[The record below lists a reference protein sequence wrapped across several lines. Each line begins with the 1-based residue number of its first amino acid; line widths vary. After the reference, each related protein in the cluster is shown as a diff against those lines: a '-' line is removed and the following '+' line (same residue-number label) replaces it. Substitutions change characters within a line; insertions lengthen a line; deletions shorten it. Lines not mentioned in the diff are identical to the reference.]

1 MNRTIAIYPGRF
13 QPFGKHHAATFMWLQ
28 NKFGKENAYIVT
40 SDKVEPGKS
49 PFNFNEKKAIIE
61 LYGIDPSHIIKV
73 KNPYNPVELYGQF
86 DLETTSAVF
95 LVGEKDMG
103 EDPRFKI
110 GPKKDGS
117 PSFFQSY
124 KGNEDNLQSISKHG
138 YLIAAPHVSLKVPGY
153 GEMSG
158 TEIRTALGDTSKTRE
173 EKKEIFQEIFGWY
186 SDKMANYI
194 FDKLENKISEKFSK
208 DWWVK
213 KLITEATEL
222 YKVVYRDIQGDE
234 VESIQRFNNTQEAE
248 KFVASYE
255 WESDF
260 ERFDGD
266 GNLEFARETMYYN
279 PDDKQ
284 SYYGYSIEPESYQ
297 INEMGTSLKEEGPCW
312 DGYKQIGMKK
322 KGKKKVPNCVP
333 INEGGNVFGTTSPIA
348 KSDIE
353 PTLEV
358 FVDRLSKLFPS
369 KASTFKTFEKLGSVG
384 KKELSGDID
393 LAYDVKNFFPD
404 GITPDL
410 KGWGLDETKYK
421 ELVAGFTKRAK
432 NASPEKINL
441 RAIIALIEEKI
452 DNAYDDIEVDSKG
465 SGSGALFCS
474 IQQYDTNKKPLP
486 KYVQVDVN
494 IGNLDWLTFSYYSNT
509 YSGNVKGLHRTQ
521 LMLSLFANKNYTFSH
536 GAGVVNKETGEKV
549 ANNSQEAIA
558 LLNQIYG
565 FNLDRG
571 ILNDYFKLEE
581 YIKATLTTEEYN
593 AIIDRY
599 LKILDST
606 RADIPENL
614 QDYWIAN
621 QSRLGLK
628 GKFLPADSKL
638 IQYQTLNESGSAG
651 GGRIGRSFVEKTKEE
666 YIKKVLSKFPG
677 FKAARI
683 SGSYNTSSKEDFGD
697 IDLIVM
703 IEGDDKKKI
712 KQELAAFLSS
722 LPDDVIVPFK
732 SEKYKGKKTLSSG
745 ELVTILYPIVGATDE
760 YIQIDNII
768 AISEEESNF
777 KQAFL
782 DYPAEIQGLLLG
794 LSKAILLEEDP
805 QEIFKRLGIKNVPE
819 LGPDE
824 EYEFNLSSVAL
835 TLRIVKLSSDF
846 KEIERKEVWK
856 TTQWNTIKQLF
867 SNFNID
873 GSFEDLLYDIVR
885 KVKNPRSRNRIK
897 GIFKSMIS
905 IKSGEVGTPKGV
917 NKQRAL
923 DKVADV
929 L

>member
-1 MNRTIAIYPGRF
+1 MNKTIAIYPGRF
-13 QPFGKHHAATFMWLQ
+13 QPFGKHHAAAFMWLQ
-28 NKFGKENAYIVT
+28 NKFGKENTYIVT
-40 SDKVEPGKS
+40 SNKTDAKS
-49 PFNFNEKKAIIE
+49 PFNFAEKKAIIE
-61 LYGIDPSHIIKV
+61 LYGIDPSHIIEV
-73 KNPYNPVELYGQF
+73 KNPYNPVELYNKY
-86 DLETTSAVF
+86 DPESTSAVIM
-95 LVGEKDMG
+95 VGEKDMG

-110 GPKKDGS
+110 GTKKDGS
-117 PSFFQSY
+117 PSFFQDY
-124 KGNEDNLQSISKHG
+124 NINKDNLQTLSKHG
-138 YLIAAPHVSLKVPGY
+138 YLLTAPHVSLKVPGY

-158 TEIRTALGDTSKTRE
+158 TEIRQVLGDTTKTRE
-173 EKKEIFQEIFGWY
+173 EKKELFKEIFGWY

-194 FDKLENKISEKFSK
+194 FDKLENRMNEKFSK
-208 DWWVK
+208 DWWLD
-213 KLITEATEL
+213 KLL
-222 YKVVYRDIQGDE
+222 
-234 VESIQRFNNTQEAE
+234 QE
-248 KFVASYE
+248 
-255 WESDF
+255 D
-260 ERFDGD
+260 
-266 GNLEFARETMYYN
+266 
-279 PDDKQ
+279 
-284 SYYGYSIEPESYQ
+284 
-297 INEMGTSLKEEGPCW
+297 CW
-312 DGYKQIGMKK
+312 DGYKQVGMKK
-322 KGKKKVPNCVP
+322 KGKKMVPNCVP

-348 KSDIE
+348 KDNIE

-358 FVDRLSKLFPS
+358 FVDRLSKLFPA
-369 KASTFKTFEKLGSVG
+369 KAATFKQFEKLGSVG

-404 GITPDL
+404 GVTPDL
-410 KGWGLDETKYK
+410 KGWGLDEKKYN
-421 ELVAGFTKRAK
+421 ELVAGFTKRAR

-474 IQQYDTNKKPLP
+474 IQQYDTDKKPLP
-486 KYVQVDVN
+486 KYVQADIN
-494 IGNLDWLTFSYYSNT
+494 IGNIDWLTFSYYSNT
-509 YSGNVKGLHRTQ
+509 YAGNVKGLHRTQ
-521 LMLSLFANKNYTFSH
+521 LMLSLFANKNYTFGH
-536 GAGVVNKETGEKV
+536 GTGVVNKETGEKV
-549 ANNSQEAIA
+549 ANNSQEAID

-565 FNLDRG
+565 FNLDRD

-581 YIKATLTTEEYN
+581 YIRTNLSKEEYN

-628 GKFLPADSKL
+628 GKYLPDNSNL
-638 IQYQTLNESGSAG
+638 LQYQMLTESGSAG
-651 GGRIGRSFVEKTKEE
+651 GGRISRSFVEKTKED

-677 FKAARI
+677 FKDGRV

-697 IDLIVM
+697 IDLVVT

-712 KQELAAFLSS
+712 KQDLAAFLSS

-732 SEKYKGKKTLSSG
+732 SEKYKGKKALNTG
-745 ELVTILYPIVGATDE
+745 EIVTILYPILGLPNE

-777 KQAFL
+777 KKAFL

-794 LSKAILLEEDP
+794 LAKVILLEESP
-805 QEIFKRLGIKNVPE
+805 EAVFKKLGIKNVPA

-835 TLRIVKLSSDF
+835 TLRIVKLSPDF

-856 TTQWNTIKQLF
+856 TTQWNTIKELF
-867 SNFNID
+867 SNYNID

-885 KVKNPRSRNRIK
+885 KVKNTRSKNRIK

-905 IKSGEVGTPKGV
+905 IKSGEVGTPKAT
-917 NKQRAL
+917 NKQRSL

>member
-1 MNRTIAIYPGRF
+1 MNKIIALYPGRF

-86 DLETTSAVF
+86 DPETTSAVV

-124 KGNEDNLQSISKHG
+124 KGNEDNLQSLSKHG

-158 TEIRTALGDTSKTRE
+158 TEIRNVLGDTSKTRE
-173 EKKEIFQEIFGWY
+173 EKKELFQEIFGWY

-194 FDKLENKISEKFSK
+194 FDKLENKMTEAFSK
-208 DWWVK
+208 DWWLD
-213 KLITEATEL
+213 KLL
-222 YKVVYRDIQGDE
+222 
-234 VESIQRFNNTQEAE
+234 QE
-248 KFVASYE
+248 
-255 WESDF
+255 D
-260 ERFDGD
+260 
-266 GNLEFARETMYYN
+266 
-279 PDDKQ
+279 
-284 SYYGYSIEPESYQ
+284 
-297 INEMGTSLKEEGPCW
+297 CW
-312 DGYKQIGMKK
+312 DGYKQVGMKK
-322 KGKKKVPNCVP
+322 KGKKQVPNCVP

-348 KSDIE
+348 KADIE

-358 FVDRLSKLFPS
+358 FVDRLAKLFPA
-369 KASTFKTFEKLGSVG
+369 KAATFKQFEKLGSVG

-474 IQQYDTNKKPLP
+474 IQQYDSNKKPLP
-486 KYVQVDVN
+486 KYVQADIN

-521 LMLSLFANKNYTFSH
+521 LMLSLFANKNYTFGH
-536 GAGVVNKETGEKV
+536 GTGVVNKETGEKV
-549 ANNSQEAIA
+549 ASNSQEAIA

-565 FNLDRG
+565 FNLDRD

-581 YIKATLTTEEYN
+581 YLKANLSTEEYN

-606 RADIPENL
+606 RADIPDNL
-614 QDYWIAN
+614 QDYWIAS
-621 QSRLGLK
+621 QARLGLK

-651 GGRIGRSFVEKTKEE
+651 GGRINRSFVEKTKDE

-805 QEIFKRLGIKNVPE
+805 QEIFKRLGINNVPE

-835 TLRIVKLSSDF
+835 TLRIVRLSSEF
-846 KEIERKEVWK
+846 KELERKEVWK

-873 GSFEDLLYDIVR
+873 GTFEDLLYDIVR
-885 KVKNPRSRNRIK
+885 KVKNTRSRNRIK

>member
-1 MNRTIAIYPGRF
+1 MNKIIALYPGRF

-86 DLETTSAVF
+86 DPETTSAVV

-158 TEIRTALGDTSKTRE
+158 TEIRNVLGDTSKTRE
-173 EKKEIFQEIFGWY
+173 EKKELFQEIFGWY

-194 FDKLENKISEKFSK
+194 FDKLENKMTEAFSK
-208 DWWVK
+208 DWWLD
-213 KLITEATEL
+213 KLL
-222 YKVVYRDIQGDE
+222 
-234 VESIQRFNNTQEAE
+234 QE
-248 KFVASYE
+248 
-255 WESDF
+255 D
-260 ERFDGD
+260 
-266 GNLEFARETMYYN
+266 
-279 PDDKQ
+279 
-284 SYYGYSIEPESYQ
+284 
-297 INEMGTSLKEEGPCW
+297 CW
-312 DGYKQIGMKK
+312 DGYKQVGMKK
-322 KGKKKVPNCVP
+322 KGKKQVPNCVP

-348 KSDIE
+348 KADIE

-358 FVDRLSKLFPS
+358 FVDRLAKLFPA
-369 KASTFKTFEKLGSVG
+369 KAATFKQFEKLGSVG

-474 IQQYDTNKKPLP
+474 IQQYDANKKPLP
-486 KYVQVDVN
+486 KYVQADIN

-549 ANNSQEAIA
+549 ASNSQEAIA

-565 FNLDRG
+565 FNLDRD

-581 YIKATLTTEEYN
+581 YLKANLSTEEYN

-606 RADIPENL
+606 RADIPDNL

-621 QSRLGLK
+621 QARLGLK

-651 GGRIGRSFVEKTKEE
+651 GGRINRSFVEKTKDE

-805 QEIFKRLGIKNVPE
+805 QEIFKRLGINNVPE

-835 TLRIVKLSSDF
+835 TLRIVKLSSEF
-846 KEIERKEVWK
+846 KELERKEVWK

-873 GSFEDLLYDIVR
+873 GTFEDLLYDIVR

>member
-1 MNRTIAIYPGRF
+1 MNKIIALYPGRF

-28 NKFGKENAYIVT
+28 NKFGKENSYIVT

-49 PFNFNEKKAIIE
+49 PFNFNEKKAINE

-86 DLETTSAVF
+86 DPETTSAVV

-124 KGNEDNLQSISKHG
+124 KGNEDNLQSLSKHG

-158 TEIRTALGDTSKTRE
+158 TEIRNVLGDTSKTRE
-173 EKKEIFQEIFGWY
+173 EKKELFQEIFGWY

-194 FDKLENKISEKFSK
+194 FDKLENKMTEAFSK
-208 DWWVK
+208 DWWLD
-213 KLITEATEL
+213 KLL
-222 YKVVYRDIQGDE
+222 
-234 VESIQRFNNTQEAE
+234 QE
-248 KFVASYE
+248 
-255 WESDF
+255 D
-260 ERFDGD
+260 
-266 GNLEFARETMYYN
+266 
-279 PDDKQ
+279 
-284 SYYGYSIEPESYQ
+284 
-297 INEMGTSLKEEGPCW
+297 CW
-312 DGYKQIGMKK
+312 DGYKQVGMKK
-322 KGKKKVPNCVP
+322 KGKKQVPNCVP

-348 KSDIE
+348 KADIE

-358 FVDRLSKLFPS
+358 FVDRLAKLFPA
-369 KASTFKTFEKLGSVG
+369 KAATFKQFEKLGSVG

-474 IQQYDTNKKPLP
+474 IQQYDANKKPLP
-486 KYVQVDVN
+486 KYVQADIN

-509 YSGNVKGLHRTQ
+509 YAGNVKGLHRTQ

-536 GAGVVNKETGEKV
+536 GTGVVNKETGEKV
-549 ANNSQEAIA
+549 ASNSQEAIA

-565 FNLDRG
+565 FNLDRD

-581 YIKATLTTEEYN
+581 YLKANLSTEEYN

-606 RADIPENL
+606 RADIPDNL

-621 QSRLGLK
+621 QARLGLK

-651 GGRIGRSFVEKTKEE
+651 GGRINRSFVEKTKDE

-745 ELVTILYPIVGATDE
+745 ELVTILYPIAGATDE

-805 QEIFKRLGIKNVPE
+805 QEIFKRLGINNVPE

-835 TLRIVKLSSDF
+835 TLRIVKLSSEF
-846 KEIERKEVWK
+846 KELERKEVWK

-873 GSFEDLLYDIVR
+873 GTFEDLLYDIVR

-905 IKSGEVGTPKGV
+905 IKSGEVGTPKGI

>member
-1 MNRTIAIYPGRF
+1 MT
-13 QPFGKHHAATFMWLQ
+13 
-28 NKFGKENAYIVT
+28 
-40 SDKVEPGKS
+40 
-49 PFNFNEKKAIIE
+49 
-61 LYGIDPSHIIKV
+61 
-73 KNPYNPVELYGQF
+73 
-86 DLETTSAVF
+86 
-95 LVGEKDMG
+95 
-103 EDPRFKI
+103 
-110 GPKKDGS
+110 
-117 PSFFQSY
+117 
-124 KGNEDNLQSISKHG
+124 
-138 YLIAAPHVSLKVPGY
+138 
-153 GEMSG
+153 
-158 TEIRTALGDTSKTRE
+158 
-173 EKKEIFQEIFGWY
+173 
-186 SDKMANYI
+186 
-194 FDKLENKISEKFSK
+194 EKFSK
-208 DWWVK
+208 DWWFK
-213 KLITEATEL
+213 KLITEASEL
-222 YKVVYRDIQGDE
+222 YKIVYRDIEGDE
-234 VESIQRFNNTQEAE
+234 VESSQRFNSKQEAE
-248 KFVASYE
+248 KFVESNE
-255 WESDF
+255 WEDHF
-260 ERFDGD
+260 ERFDRN
-266 GNLEFARETMYYN
+266 GNPEYATKTMYYN
-279 PDDKQ
+279 PDDKEN
-284 SYYGYSIEPESYQ
+284 YFGYNIELDNYQ
-297 INEMGTSLKEEGPCW
+297 INETFSSLKEEASELDEMYTSTVDAPELI
-312 DGYKQIGMKK
+312 QSAKK
-322 KGKKKVPNCVP
+322 NPKLLQFLGFENIRGLIQYIKDASVQDWQELRNEFRLYQKRYDSMS

-348 KSDIE
+348 KADIE

-358 FVDRLSKLFPS
+358 FVDRLAKLFPA
-369 KASTFKTFEKLGSVG
+369 KAATFKQFEKLGSVG

-486 KYVQVDVN
+486 KYVQTDIN

-509 YSGNVKGLHRTQ
+509 YAGNVKGLHRTQ
-521 LMLSLFANKNYTFSH
+521 LMLSLFANKNYTFGH
-536 GAGVVNKETGEKV
+536 GTGVVNKETNEKV
-549 ANNSQEAIA
+549 ASNSQEAIA

-565 FNLDRG
+565 FNLDRD

-581 YIKATLTTEEYN
+581 YLKANLSTEEYN

-628 GKFLPADSKL
+628 GKYLPTDSKL

-651 GGRIGRSFVEKTKEE
+651 GGRINRSFVEKTKDE

-677 FKAARI
+677 FKAARV

-722 LPDDVIVPFK
+722 LPDDIIVPFK

-745 ELVTILYPIVGATDE
+745 ELVTILYPIAGATDE

-805 QEIFKRLGIKNVPE
+805 QEIFKRLGINNVPE

-835 TLRIVKLSSDF
+835 TLRIVKLSSEF
-846 KEIERKEVWK
+846 KELERKEVWK

-873 GSFEDLLYDIVR
+873 GTFEDLLYDIVR

>member
-1 MNRTIAIYPGRF
+1 MNKIIAIYPGRF

-86 DLETTSAVF
+86 DPETTSAVV

-124 KGNEDNLQSISKHG
+124 KGNEDNLQSLSKHG

-158 TEIRTALGDTSKTRE
+158 TEIRNVLGDTSKTRE
-173 EKKEIFQEIFGWY
+173 EKKELFQEIFGWY

-194 FDKLENKISEKFSK
+194 FDKLENKMTEAFSK
-208 DWWVK
+208 DWWLD
-213 KLITEATEL
+213 KLL
-222 YKVVYRDIQGDE
+222 
-234 VESIQRFNNTQEAE
+234 QE
-248 KFVASYE
+248 
-255 WESDF
+255 D
-260 ERFDGD
+260 
-266 GNLEFARETMYYN
+266 
-279 PDDKQ
+279 
-284 SYYGYSIEPESYQ
+284 
-297 INEMGTSLKEEGPCW
+297 CW
-312 DGYKQIGMKK
+312 DGYKQVGMKK
-322 KGKKKVPNCVP
+322 KGKKQVPNCVP

-348 KSDIE
+348 KADIE

-358 FVDRLSKLFPS
+358 FVDRLAKLFPA
-369 KASTFKTFEKLGSVG
+369 KAATFKQFEKLGSVG

-474 IQQYDTNKKPLP
+474 IQQYDANKKPLP
-486 KYVQVDVN
+486 KYVQADIN

-521 LMLSLFANKNYTFSH
+521 LMLSLFANKNYTFGH
-536 GAGVVNKETGEKV
+536 GTGVVNKETGEKV
-549 ANNSQEAIA
+549 ASNSQEAIA

-565 FNLDRG
+565 FNLDRD

-581 YIKATLTTEEYN
+581 YLKANLSTEEYN

-606 RADIPENL
+606 RADIPDNL
-614 QDYWIAN
+614 QDYWIAS
-621 QSRLGLK
+621 QARLGLK

-651 GGRIGRSFVEKTKEE
+651 GGRINRSFVEKTKDE

-805 QEIFKRLGIKNVPE
+805 QEIFKRLGINNVPE

-835 TLRIVKLSSDF
+835 TLRIVKLSSEF
-846 KEIERKEVWK
+846 KELERKEVWK

-873 GSFEDLLYDIVR
+873 GTFEDLLYDIVR